1 MLPFALLALAL
12 FWVYLFP
19 SFLLTGKDGFA
30 ACVFLVEFVACVKRN
45 EEETGKKKDIMMMG
59 L

>member
-1 MLPFALLALAL
+1 MQQMDLLL
-12 FWVYLFP
+12 V
-19 SFLLTGKDGFA
+19 
-30 ACVFLVEFVACVKRN
+30 VFLVEFVACVKRN